1 MSLVFIYQL
10 VVGTPG
16 AIGEVGITS
25 GRAPG
30 ATDELPPG
38 RRYLINSS
46 SVLIG
51 RSNS

>member
-16 AIGEVGITS
+16 AIGVVGNTR
-25 GRAPG
+25 GLAPG

-38 RRYLINSS
+38 MRYFINSS
-46 SVLIG
+46 SVLMG